1 MALHGVR
8 VSKMVALT
16 ICRGRLTGR
25 LLTPLVAWML
35 RWMVDDLWVQG
46 ANMRFITLLGTK
58 SFYEHYRIGGTG
70 ESPVAEDE
78 QKGGGVNHRVCRSH
92 SPFGI
97 VWQIAAAT
105 GWSRDHILWKVNYQ
119 TLRMMLADAPHYERR
134 RKGKPDC
141 KGKGVKPKSVAGFF
155 QTRLH
160 DK

>member
-1 MALHGVR
+1 M
-8 VSKMVALT
+8 
-16 ICRGRLTGR
+16 
-25 LLTPLVAWML
+25 
-35 RWMVDDLWVQG
+35 
-46 ANMRFITLLGTK
+46 
-58 SFYEHYRIGGTG
+58 
-70 ESPVAEDE
+70 
-78 QKGGGVNHRVCRSH
+78 
-92 SPFGI
+92 
-97 VWQIAAAT
+97 WQIAAAT